1 VLSDDAAMRALNARW
16 RGKDAPTNVLSFAA
30 SDDLAPGM
38 PRLLGDVVLAFET
51 VSREALAE
59 GKPLADH
66 TRHLIV
72 HGVLHLLGHDHERA
86 SDAKRMESLE
96 RGILAGFG
104 VPDPYR
110 AESAVDHG

>member
-1 VLSDDAAMRALNARW
+1 
-16 RGKDAPTNVLSFAA
+16 
-30 SDDLAPGM
+30 
-38 PRLLGDVVLAFET
+38 
-51 VSREALAE
+51 
-59 GKPLADH
+59 LADH